1 MYLKRQ
7 RREFEDCD
15 IIMGVVE
22 RREARRLNFL
32 YRVHA
37 IERMFQ
43 RDVNEED
50 VEYVVNFGEIIENYP
65 DDQPYPSFLVLGFVE
80 NRALHV
86 VYAKDENNSIIVIT
100 VYEPTLE
107 KWFKDLKM
115 RRK

>member
-1 MYLKRQ
+1 M
-7 RREFEDCD
+7 
-15 IIMGVVE
+15 
-22 RREARRLNFL
+22 NFV

-50 VEYVVNFGEIIENYP
+50 VEYIVRFGEIIESYP
-65 DDQPYPSFLVLGFVE
+65 KDHPYPSFLILGYSD

-86 VYAKDENNSIIVIT
+86 VYAQDENNSIIVIT

-107 KWFKDLKM
+107 KWLDDLKT
-115 RRK
+115 RRKVQ